1 MEDKVLSDNRIIVV
15 QSLRLSTISSEQR
28 DEMITAIES
37 MQSAEGL
44 ENLMDM
50 WKKFGTEDIQNFL
63 IKFNEEGDS
72 D

>member
-1 MEDKVLSDNRIIVV
+1 MEDKVLSYNRIIVV